1 MIESLN
7 VLRDKADGK
16 YEAVGYPDR
25 KAWLAGRAKGIGAS
39 EVAAVFGKSPWM
51 TERELWERKV
61 FPGEAEPSGNA
72 DTERGSRSEEHIRE
86 LYGIEMGCRVYDGTN
101 IVLRSSKYPFMT
113 ASLDGFILE
122 KDGPCVMEIKSVRTR
137 GPGWGEDTIPNY
149 YLLQVL
155 AQLVVTGWKEAI
167 LVARFCRCPG
177 WDKAY
182 ERTYN
187 IHASDYED
195 AMDKLV
201 KKVKNFWEGHVLTGK
216 APGVRVPS
224 I

>member
-1 MIESLN
+1 MIEELN
-7 VLRDKADGK
+7 VLRDKSNGM
-16 YEAVGYPDR
+16 YYAVGYSNR
-25 KAWLAGRAKGIGAS
+25 SAWLDGRANGIGAS
-39 EVAAVFGKSPWM
+39 EVAAVLGKSPWM
-51 TERELWERKV
+51 TERELWESKVNPSSRKHN
-61 FPGEAEPSGNA
+61 GNA

-101 IVLRSSKYPFMT
+101 IILRSAEYPFMT

-122 KDGPCVMEIKSVRTR
+122 KDGPCVMEIKSVRKS
-137 GPGWGEDTIPNY
+137 GGDWSDDTMPNY

-167 LVARFCRCPG
+167 LVARFCRSQG
-177 WDKAY
+177 WDKAF
-182 ERTYN
+182 ERTYR
-187 IHASDYED
+187 IYASDYGD
-195 AMDKLV
+195 AMTKLV
-201 KKVKNFWEGHVLTGK
+201 GKVASFWTNNVLANK